1 MRLTEDQFDELKPV
15 TNPHADRG
23 YNRTL
28 FETYGVE
35 LNFVKSQPDNKV
47 WTLLD
52 SAMGEW
58 VIVSG
63 MRTVDRLGYFVTE
76 EPWTEET
83 EVS

>member
-1 MRLTEDQFDELKPV
+1 MFITEDQFDDLRPI
-15 TNPHADRG
+15 TNPHADHG
-23 YNRTL
+23 YNRCL

-35 LNFVKSQPDNKV
+35 LNFVRSQPENKV

-52 SAMGEW
+52 SG

-63 MRTVDRLGYFVTE
+63 MRTVDRLGYLVTE